1 VDHVQAFREEALE
14 LLETVEHTVLELEA
28 DPHDS
33 DNVDKLFRAMHTIK
47 GSGAMFGF
55 DEVARFTHEVETVW
69 DQVRSGRLTAD
80 KDLLD
85 LTLSCRDHILGLLSR
100 GEDEASAEASDGL
113 SGRLRSL
120 AGLDT
125 GGGPAAPAGPAATK
139 GTAGEAGPASH
150 AATWWL
156 RYRPRAD
163 TYLSGQD
170 PLGLL
175 AEVGALGQARAV
187 VHAEATPLLDALDPE
202 AVAVW
207 WDVLLVGGAG
217 EDALRDV
224 FVFVEDEHDV
234 RVGRLAKTALRATD
248 LDEVQ
253 ALLAASAFEDAGAL
267 ATDLDR
273 RLADRVARRAKPR
286 SKPKDAGD
294 GAASIRVEAS
304 RLDRLVDL
312 VGELAI
318 IQSRLS
324 ERAAAGVD
332 PAGRAIAEELERVAA
347 RLRDETLGLRM
358 VPIGGLYGTLRRLVR
373 DLAGELGKEAAFV
386 GEGGDTELDKHV
398 MDQLKDPLV
407 HILRNSLDHGL
418 ESPERRLAAGKPAQ
432 GTVRLQADHVGGEV
446 RIVIT
451 DDGGGI
457 DLERVRQKAL
467 EKGLLPPGEDADE
480 RTVLNCLFCPGFSTA
495 KEVSSVSG
503 RGVGMDVV
511 KRNIEELGGRVT
523 LESRPGLGTTLT
535 VRLPLTLAIIDG
547 LQVRVG
553 NEDYIIPLV
562 AARACLERFLEA
574 EPPAVGVVTW
584 REKMTPCL
592 SLRRI
597 FGVAGPSPRYE
608 RVIMVAAGDA
618 EVGLAVDVV
627 VGQRQAVIKK
637 LSDVYRRVECV
648 SGTTVNGDGTIS
660 LILDVA
666 RLVRYAGSLGGGN
679 ASGGRGD
686 PLEGC

>member
-1 VDHVQAFREEALE
+1 MTVDHVQVFREEALE

-28 DPHDS
+28 DPRGR
-33 DNVDKLFRAMHTIK
+33 DNVDRLFRAMHTIK

-69 DQVRSGRLTAD
+69 DQVRAGRLAAD

-85 LTLSCRDHILGLLSR
+85 LTLSCRDHILGLLCQ
-100 GEDEASAEASDGL
+100 GEDEASAAASDEL
-113 SGRLRSL
+113 AGRLRDL
-120 AGLDT
+120 AGLQ
-125 GGGPAAPAGPAATK
+125 APDRLAGPAAGPT
-139 GTAGEAGPASH
+139 GEARPDRPD
-150 AATWWL
+150 ATWWV
-156 RYRPRAD
+156 RYRPKPD

-175 AEVGALGQARAV
+175 AEVEALGQVRAV
-187 VHAEATPLLDALDPE
+187 VHTDATPVLAALDPE
-202 AVAVW
+202 AVSVW
-207 WDVLLVGGAG
+207 WDMLVVGGVG

-224 FVFVEDEHDV
+224 FVFVEDDHAV
-234 RVGRLAKTALRATD
+234 FVKHLAKAALRATD
-248 LDEVQ
+248 LDEVR
-253 ALLAASAFEDAGAL
+253 ALLAASEFGDVEAL
-267 ATDLDR
+267 AAELDR
-273 RLADRVARRAKPR
+273 RLAARVSRRAKPR
-286 SKPKDAGD
+286 SGD
-294 GAASIRVEAS
+294 GGEGTASIRVEAS

-324 ERAAAGVD
+324 ERAASGLD

-373 DLAGELGKEAAFV
+373 DLAGELGKEAVFV

-398 MDQLKDPLV
+398 MDRLKDPLV
-407 HILRNSLDHGL
+407 HILRNALDHGI
-418 ESPERRLAAGKPAQ
+418 EAPDKRLVAGKPAQ
-432 GTVRLQADHVGGEV
+432 GTVRLRADHVGGEV

-451 DDGGGI
+451 DDGSGVN
-457 DLERVRQKAL
+457 LERVRQKAL
-467 EKGLLPPGEDADE
+467 EKGLLAPGEETDE

-495 KEVSSVSG
+495 QTVSSVSG

-511 KRNIEELGGRVT
+511 KRNIEELGGRVA
-523 LESRPGLGTTLT
+523 LESRAGLGTTLT

-553 NEDYIIPLV
+553 GEDYIVPLV
-562 AARACLERFLEA
+562 AARACLERFLDA
-574 EPPAVGVVTW
+574 EPPAVGAITW
-584 REKMTPCL
+584 RGKMTPCL

-597 FGVAGPSPRYE
+597 FGVAGPQPRYE
-608 RVIMVAAGDA
+608 RVIMVTAGDT

-637 LSDVYRRVECV
+637 LSDVYRQVEWV

-666 RLVRYAGSLGGGN
+666 RLARHVGAAGE
-679 ASGGRGD
+679 ARRRQ
-686 PLEGC
+686 